1 MTSRAAIGAAFA
13 LLVLPAATLTFP
25 PTAARAESAEEFYRG
40 RSLTLTIGLPPG
52 GGYDLYAR
60 VLAKHYGR
68 HIPGNP
74 TIVPKNMPGGGGI
87 QSANH
92 IFTTA
97 PKDGSELAMIAA
109 STLTLPLFGDA
120 QARFETTRFTWI
132 GSMND
137 DVSTCGVWH
146 TAPVKAFEDMRGH
159 ETIFGS
165 SGPGATTTRE

>member
-1 MTSRAAIGAAFA
+1 MLTREGSVPPRAAIGAALA
-13 LLVLPAATLTFP
+13 LLLLPALALPFP
-25 PTAARAESAEEFYRG
+25 LAVARAESAAEFYRG

-68 HIPGNP
+68 HIVGNP

-97 PKDGSELAMIAA
+97 PKDGSE
-109 STLTLPLFGDA
+109 
-120 QARFETTRFTWI
+120 
-132 GSMND
+132 
-137 DVSTCGVWH
+137 V
-146 TAPVKAFEDMRGH
+146 
-159 ETIFGS
+159 
-165 SGPGATTTRE
+165 